1 MLRYISRSCKPFLK
15 VWVVGWLFLG
25 YRKGKELVKIINK
38 LLKPYNIALVA
49 FCLLLSYATLLFTCE
64 SLHKINVFSVTVGQI
79 MKKKILI
86 ALMSSSILV
95 SNAFAADL
103 MQVYQDALV
112 NDPTFLAAKT
122 TYLSALQ
129 DVPISKSFLFPQI
142 SIGQGSGGSAYLS
155 KIDKDEGDDTSR
167 RGYGFKL
174 NLSQQIF
181 NYSYFAALK
190 EAKASVKEAAA
201 TYYSA
206 AQTLMV
212 DVATDYFTILLD
224 QAVLRY
230 NESNVKA
237 NKSSLDQ
244 AQEQY
249 KVGLKTLTDV
259 YTSQAAYSTAVSEK
273 IDAETTLTND
283 IENLRALTG
292 KTYDSFEP
300 LNENFPLVSPDPE
313 DIDQWVKVA
322 VNSNW
327 DLKARHY
334 ESMAAMAAVK
344 QQWGGH
350 MPTLELD
357 ASYGDTYYD
366 ESDGNGSTSEKTG
379 SVGVDLEIPIFQGG
393 LVSSQTKQA
402 EYDYQTAVHNM
413 EVQYRTVV
421 TSTRQNYLNVVSGIS
436 AIKADQTSI
445 KSNESSLKGLQ
456 AGYNVGTQTMVDV
469 LNQQS
474 LLFSAQQDYA
484 TDQFEYITSLINLKS
499 YAGTLSVDD
508 IKALNG
514 WLGDGDIEA
523 QDNSPSIQTLDLDNL
538 SDEPK
543 DADPLGSAP

>member
-1 MLRYISRSCKPFLK
+1 M
-15 VWVVGWLFLG
+15 
-25 YRKGKELVKIINK
+25 
-38 LLKPYNIALVA
+38 
-49 FCLLLSYATLLFTCE
+49 
-64 SLHKINVFSVTVGQI
+64 
-79 MKKKILI
+79 
-86 ALMSSSILV
+86 ALMASSMLA

-103 MQVYQDALV
+103 MQVYQDALI

-129 DVPISKSFLFPQI
+129 DVPISRSFLFPQLG
-142 SIGQGSGGSAYLS
+142 IGQGSGGSAYLS
-155 KIDKDEGDDTSR
+155 KTDKDDGDDTSR

-190 EAKASVKEAAA
+190 GAKASVKEAAA

-212 DVATDYFTILLD
+212 DVSTDYFTILLD

-230 NESNVKA
+230 NESNVEA

-273 IDAETTLTND
+273 IDAQTTLTND

-300 LNENFPLVSPDPE
+300 LNEDFPLVSPDPD
-313 DIDQWVKVA
+313 DIDKWVQVA
-322 VNSNW
+322 VDSNW
-327 DLKARHY
+327 DLKALHY
-334 ESMAAMAAVK
+334 EAMVSMANVK
-344 QQWGGH
+344 QLWGGH

-357 ASYGDTYYD
+357 ASYGDTFYD
-366 ESDGNGSTSEKTG
+366 ESGGVGASSEKTG

-393 LVSSQTKQA
+393 LVSAQTKQA

-413 EVQYRTVV
+413 EIQYRTVV

-469 LNQQS
+469 LSQQS

-508 IKALNG
+508 VEALNG
-514 WLGDGDIEA
+514 WLGDGEIEA
-523 QDNSPSIQTLDLDNL
+523 QEALADGPSIQTLDVDAL
-538 SDEPK
+538 SNVPT
-543 DADPLGSAP
+543 DADPLASTT